1 MPTLQRTQRFGT
13 LDLLRGFFIVIII
26 VDHLSRW
33 PSIFEFVS
41 GRALL
46 WVTAAEGF
54 VIISGLL
61 VGYIRGFKAKEAS
74 IKEITGILWRR
85 AATLYIWAVLASV
98 LYTAALWYIPLVGG
112 APGLPYEK
120 GDWWHLATD
129 SIFLSYTFVWVYFL
143 KLYALFLF
151 ASPLAIWLLRQG
163 KAWLAGLIS
172 FGLLLVGSLIQSEPL
187 QWQFVFFIPVI
198 AGFYIPSIQAW
209 WNKKTTSTRL
219 SIAITIIC
227 LTLITIIFSAIS
239 TALPG
244 ISTIL
249 DRATTN
255 LFAKDTM
262 SFLRALTAFLWFTG
276 YLFVFIYLRK
286 YIEQWFGWL
295 LRPIGTRSLTAY
307 ILHGVAI
314 ICISLVVP
322 SSEDMLINSLLGAVA
337 ILIVWGLLK
346 IKGINTVIPR

>member
-1 MPTLQRTQRFGT
+1 MPTRQRTQRFGT

-33 PSIFEFVS
+33 PSIFEFIS

-61 VGYIRGFKAKEAS
+61 VGYIRGHKAQDTAMRDV
-74 IKEITGILWRR
+74 TTILWRR
-85 AATLYIWAVLASV
+85 ALTLYIWAVLASII
-98 LYTAALWYIPLVGG
+98 YTAIIWYMPLIGG
-112 APGLPYEK
+112 SPGLPYEQ
-120 GDWWHLATD
+120 GDWWPLIID
-129 SIFLSYTFVWVYFL
+129 SLTLSYTFVWVYFL

-151 ASPLAIWLLRQG
+151 ASPLALWLLRRG

-172 FGLLLVGSLIQSEPL
+172 LAGLIVGSLIQSEPL

-198 AGFYIPSIQAW
+198 AGYYIPSIQAW
-209 WNKKTTSTRL
+209 WEKKTPTRRHR
-219 SIAITIIC
+219 IAGGVIAATVVTI
-227 LTLITIIFSAIS
+227 LFSAIS

-249 DRATTN
+249 DRATVT
-255 LFAKDTM
+255 LFNKDTM
-262 SFLRALTAFLWFTG
+262 SFLRAITAFLWFAG
-276 YLFVFIYLRK
+276 YLFVFMYLK
-286 YIEQWFGWL
+286 QYIEKAFGWL

-307 ILHGVAI
+307 IVHGLAI
-314 ICISLVVP
+314 VCISFLIP
-322 SSEDMLINSLLGAVA
+322 SSEDFLLNSLVGALA
-337 ILIVWGLLK
+337 IMLVWVILK
-346 IKGINTVIPR
+346 IRGINKIIPR

>member
-1 MPTLQRTQRFGT
+1 MPTRQRTQRFGT

-74 IKEITGILWRR
+74 MKEITGVLWRR
-85 AATLYIWAVLASV
+85 AATLYIWAVLASI
-98 LYTAALWYIPLVGG
+98 LYTAALWYIPLIGG
-112 APGLPYEK
+112 APGLPYEQR
-120 GDWWHLATD
+120 DWWHLVTD
-129 SIFLSYTFVWVYFL
+129 SVFLSYTFVWVYFL

-163 KAWLAGLIS
+163 KAWLAGLAS
-172 FGLLLVGSLIQSEPL
+172 LGLLVIGSLIQSEPL

-198 AGFYIPSIQAW
+198 AGYYIPSIQAW
-209 WNKKTTSTRL
+209 WNTKTSKTRH
-219 SIAITIIC
+219 SIAITIIAV
-227 LTLITIIFSAIS
+227 TTITIIFSAIS

-244 ISTIL
+244 ISTVL
-249 DRATTN
+249 DRATLT

-262 SFLRALTAFLWFTG
+262 SFLRAFTAFVWFTG
-276 YLFVFIYLRK
+276 YLFVFMYLKK
-286 YIEQWFGWL
+286 YIEKWFGWL

-307 ILHGVAI
+307 IIHGVAI
-314 ICISLVVP
+314 VCISFAIP
-322 SSEDMLINSLLGAVA
+322 SSEDFVVNSILGAVA
-337 ILIVWGLLK
+337 ILIVWGLLR